1 MLPIL
6 AVIALMV
13 GACAESGAPADTTG
27 TTESEEVVA
36 ARTQVLD
43 DLGERVIVPGY
54 LRLAESA
61 AALRSDLEAGCSD
74 PSLDLDQLRKSWL
87 TSLNGWLMIQSYRF
101 GPLQDLDL
109 SAAIFYPIDPDKVD
123 ANAVAGVLDLTATG
137 SDAKGLGAIGHV
149 LYAADQL
156 DQTACPYLV
165 AMAVRVADAA
175 RTVSDTWS
183 EHVEQG
189 LSATFP
195 STQAGIEMVVNDA
208 IASVAEAASYLG
220 DPPEEVA
227 PEHSGGR
234 DFEEIEARM
243 MGVRDVYQGAG
254 GPGLSSLV
262 QLAFA
267 PTDERMN
274 ERLEIALGLLSASS
288 SDPTAEEYLAAYDV
302 VAAVHRTFTTEVASQ
317 LGATLMFGDSDGDS

>member
-1 MLPIL
+1 
-6 AVIALMV
+6 
-13 GACAESGAPADTTG
+13 
-27 TTESEEVVA
+27 
-36 ARTQVLD
+36 
-43 DLGERVIVPGY
+43 
-54 LRLAESA
+54 
-61 AALRSDLEAGCSD
+61 
-74 PSLDLDQLRKSWL
+74 
-87 TSLNGWLMIQSYRF
+87 
-101 GPLQDLDL
+101 
-109 SAAIFYPIDPDKVD
+109 
-123 ANAVAGVLDLTATG
+123 VAGVRDLTAIG

-149 LYAADQL
+149 LYATDQL

-175 RTVSDTWS
+175 RTVSDAWS

-189 LSATFP
+189 LSASFS

-220 DPPEEVA
+220 DPPDEVA

-243 MGVRDVYQGAG
+243 MGVRDVYLGAG
-254 GPGLSSLV
+254 GQGLSRLV

-274 ERLEIALGLLSASS
+274 ERLEIALGFLSASS
-288 SDPTAEEYLAAYDV
+288 SDPTAEEYLAAYDL
-302 VAAVHRTFTTEVASQ
+302 VAAVHRTFTTEIASQ